1 MSAELSE
8 VLSTLR
14 LYLCNIISRYQCLF
28 AFLPFTAQMPGS
40 DPWDVP
46 GCFARLHMM
55 YTDTPESFLYETVL
69 RGTLYGPLM
78 TPKRECPKD
87 ILVCFMHI
95 THCPSSM
102 YLQSKDAVLVYPMMG
117 RLQWKGRGSPEY
129 NIEISVDLD
138 LLCAIVH
145 YYTRMRLPG
154 SRRWRPPVSSQESS
168 GDMRFIDPDE
178 DLYTTAQ
185 KCSTLFHHLP
195 DMHMFY
201 LQRVYIERMMQTN
214 LRVILGLDKLARTVR
229 GATFYSWQ
237 LIMVNWRFML
247 QIDEKMSDM
256 QRRAASNVVHALV
269 HLDPNMCYG
278 LVVGTCD
285 LHSMVH
291 QAYRL
296 TSRVP
301 PWNLE
306 VVDAAHR
313 TKFAMQDSS
322 EWQLIQNAKV
332 LARLWYLL
340 DHMDLLQKIRTEARS
355 LCGGRLFSLHAPQTP
370 LSLPPPPSGT
380 PTLLPPSLLPPPLPL
395 VMPIMKMDWSV

>member
-1 MSAELSE
+1 MSVELTE

-46 GCFARLHMM
+46 GCFARLHMT
-55 YTDTPESFLYETVL
+55 YTDAPGSFLYETVL
-69 RGTLYGPLM
+69 RGSLYGPLM
-78 TPKRECPKD
+78 TPKRDCPKD

-102 YLQSKDAVLVYPMMG
+102 YVQSKDAVLVYPMMG
-117 RLQWKGRGSPEY
+117 KLQWRRRSTEEY
-129 NIEISVDLD
+129 TIEISVDLD

-145 YYTRMRLPG
+145 YYTRMCLPG
-154 SRRWRPPVSSQESS
+154 IRRWRPPVSSQESS
-168 GDMRFIDPDE
+168 GNMRFIDPDE
-178 DLYTTAQ
+178 DLYSTAE
-185 KCSTLFHHLP
+185 KCSALFHHLP
-195 DMHMFY
+195 DAHMFY

-237 LIMVNWRFML
+237 LLMVNWRFML

-256 QRRAASNVVHALV
+256 QRRAASNVIYALV

-278 LVVGTCD
+278 LVVGPCD

-291 QAYRL
+291 AAYRL
-296 TSRVP
+296 TSHVP
-301 PWNLE
+301 PWNLDVPDE
-306 VVDAAHR
+306 THR
-313 TKFAMQDSS
+313 TRFALQDAS

-340 DHMDLLQKIRTEARS
+340 DHMELLQRIREDARTLRS
-355 LCGGRLFSLHAPQTP
+355 GRLFSLCGAET
-370 LSLPPPPSGT
+370 PPPLAA
-380 PTLLPPSLLPPPLPL
+380 PTLTPSSLLPMPLAT
-395 VMPIMKMDWSV
+395 PITKMDWSV